1 MAQVAHP
8 SSCNEKETD
17 AKTEK
22 MNVREGQEA
31 AGSRYPLQYRGALY
45 SSVAK
50 LCPGLLTLHVIPL
63 PCLTAWAEL
72 CFPQIHVLLSQPPEP
87 QNVTSF
93 GDGALKEAI
102 KLKWALMVG
111 HDTL

>member
-31 AGSRYPLQYRGALY
+31 AGSRYPLQYRGALCG
-45 SSVAK
+45 SVAK

-72 CFPQIHVLLSQPPEP
+72 CFPPNSCAAIPAPR
-87 QNVTSF
+87 TSEC
-93 GDGALKEAI
+93 DLI
-102 KLKWALMVG
+102 WRRRS
-111 HDTL
+111 